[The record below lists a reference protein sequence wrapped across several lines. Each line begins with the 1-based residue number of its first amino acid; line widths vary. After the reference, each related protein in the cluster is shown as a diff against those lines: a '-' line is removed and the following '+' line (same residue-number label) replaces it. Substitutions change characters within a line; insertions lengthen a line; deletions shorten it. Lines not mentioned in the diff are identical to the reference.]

1 MKLRLSCHLEVKLLL
16 QGKKFRSL
24 AFLIYLYFFWNLLS
38 TKTVISQ
45 LNTKL
50 MYLLFPGHSRDLQ
63 QLGSILQS
71 LNLHFDKI

>member
-1 MKLRLSCHLEVKLLL
+1 M
-16 QGKKFRSL
+16 
-24 AFLIYLYFFWNLLS
+24 
-38 TKTVISQ
+38 ISQ

-71 LNLHFDKI
+71 LNLHFDKIQSIDQAAKRFMQTSACSFWINPKLKNFRKQEITTSAKS